1 MYYKL
6 IWFITNILFVV
17 SLVSTL
23 FLHRAVT
30 TEKMQNNAQQSYSR
44 LRKLITFRRLLVV
57 STVLFFI
64 TMCASFL
71 ADMRING

>member
-1 MYYKL
+1 MYKL
-6 IWFITNILFVV
+6 VWFITNIFFVV

-23 FLHRAVT
+23 FLHRAVNM
-30 TEKMQNNAQQSYSR
+30 EKMQNNAQQGYSR
-44 LRKLITFRRLLVV
+44 LKRLTMFRKLLVA

-64 TMCASFL
+64 SMCASFL